1 MNNVIP
7 LHKCACGEAG
17 QLRTM
22 TWEDETLTVFSC
34 DKCVDMT
41 NGVIAKMRPV
51 FETMRA
57 CGVPR
62 DVANDTMTFM
72 LDQLPNA

>member
-1 MNNVIP
+1 
-7 LHKCACGEAG
+7 
-17 QLRTM
+17 M